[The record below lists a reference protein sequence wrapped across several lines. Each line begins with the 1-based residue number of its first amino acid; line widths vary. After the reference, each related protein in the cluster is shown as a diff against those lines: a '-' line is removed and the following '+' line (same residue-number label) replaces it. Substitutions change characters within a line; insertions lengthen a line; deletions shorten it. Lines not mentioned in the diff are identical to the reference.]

1 MEVSVESAEPMAA
14 VAPLRGGG
22 VAPIPTAVTPA
33 PPSRIVT
40 EDDDE
45 MTFADAWDDAD
56 EWPRQFGAAGLGI
69 P

>member
-1 MEVSVESAEPMAA
+1 MEVSAGPAQPVAA
-14 VAPLRGGG
+14 VAALRPGGPAQMPAA
-22 VAPIPTAVTPA
+22 VPDAAPA
-33 PPSRIVT
+33 RIVT

-45 MTFADAWDDAD
+45 MTFTDAWDDVD

>member
-1 MEVSVESAEPMAA
+1 MPAA
-14 VAPLRGGG
+14 VPDAAP
-22 VAPIPTAVTPA
+22 A
-33 PPSRIVT
+33 RIVT

-45 MTFADAWDDAD
+45 MTFTDAWDDVD